1 MNVCTKSYKQ
11 QNDEV
16 TPPPPEFANKSK
28 QSKDNISTTVD
39 KLYKIS
45 NQNLTIIQY
54 LTSNIST
61 MQKHFD
67 RIQSIMNNKMF

>member
-16 TPPPPEFANKSK
+16 PSPPPEFANKPK

-39 KLYKIS
+39 KL
-45 NQNLTIIQY
+45 
-54 LTSNIST
+54 
-61 MQKHFD
+61 
-67 RIQSIMNNKMF
+67 